1 MRVTYKA
8 QSLYV
13 FLENIDR
20 QQTLRLQVWTDRQK
34 DLEEKHQEY
43 LQNMATMFPKVGLLP
58 CPLSSEGEQRG
69 GRRVRASGLEFEGRP
84 LSGV

>member
-69 GRRVRASGLEFEGRP
+69 GPAGESLRA
-84 LSGV
+84 GV